1 MVRLSRDAWDG
12 RDLDPI
18 LPRERKGRRM
28 TLRKMFVATTI
39 VAAVLLACAAALVA
53 LSAMPREARAAFP
66 GENGRIAY
74 FVSSD
79 FETGDLG
86 LHTIRPDGTQ
96 PKRVV
101 ASDLAVDPAWSADGT
116 KIAHTDYD
124 WGSDTPQV
132 FVANR
137 DGSGQK
143 QLTHTGENGEES
155 TNPAWSPDGKM
166 LVFERHD
173 WGGARVIYTMNA
185 DGSEQQ
191 PLIAK
196 GFAEYR
202 DPDWSPDGQRIVFS
216 RYNPD
221 TNRSSLC
228 TITPS
233 GTDLDCF
240 ARQVLG
246 IGTRLQDPDFTPDGQ
261 KVLYHDGLRL
271 KLTRVGGGVGET
283 IHTVEGLI
291 SGLSVSPN
299 GRKVVFAYNASS
311 GGPTQIYKMNL
322 DGTRKTPLTVG
333 GDPDWEPRRTM
344 TSAP

>member
-1 MVRLSRDAWDG
+1 MRPPSAGFMVRLSRDAWEG
-12 RDLDPI
+12 LDLDPI

-28 TLRKMFVATTI
+28 TVRKMFVTTTI
-39 VAAVLLACAAALVA
+39 VAALLLACAALLLGAWA
-53 LSAMPREARAAFP
+53 EEARGAFP
-66 GENGRIAY
+66 GKNGRIAY

-79 FETGDLG
+79 FETGDFG

-101 ASDLAVDPAWSADGT
+101 ASDFAFDPAWSADGT

-132 FVANR
+132 FVASR

-155 TNPAWSPDGKM
+155 TNPAWSPDGEM
-166 LVFERHD
+166 LVFQRSL
-173 WGGARVIYTMNA
+173 GSGLYTMNA

-191 PLIAK
+191 PLIAT
-196 GFAEYR
+196 GLAEYR

-246 IGTRLQDPDFTPDGQ
+246 IGTRIQDPDFTPDGQ

-271 KLTRVGGGVGET
+271 RLTRVSGGVGGT
-283 IHTVEGLI
+283 VHTVEGAI
-291 SGLSVSPN
+291 SGLSGSPN
-299 GRKVVFAYNASS
+299 RRKVVFAYNASS
-311 GGPTQIYKMNL
+311 GGPPPNYKMKPG
-322 DGTRKTPLTVG
+322 GTRKTPLTVG
-333 GDPDWEPRRTM
+333 RDPDWGPRT
-344 TSAP
+344 TT

>member
-1 MVRLSRDAWDG
+1 MGMSKTSLLLASTA
-12 RDLDPI
+12 L
-18 LPRERKGRRM
+18 
-28 TLRKMFVATTI
+28 
-39 VAAVLLACAAALVA
+39 AVLLAVVVA
-53 LSAMPREARAAFP
+53 FVGIEDSADAAFP

-79 FETGDLG
+79 FGTDAVG

-101 ASDLAVDPAWSADGT
+101 ASDLAFDPSWSADGT

-124 WGSDTPQV
+124 WGADSLEV

-137 DGSGQK
+137 DGSGQR
-143 QLTHTGENGEES
+143 QLTHTEEIAETS
-155 TNPAWSPDGKM
+155 PNPAWSPDGKM
-166 LVFERHD
+166 LVFQR
-173 WGGARVIYTMNA
+173 GSGCFNLYTMNA

-196 GFAEYR
+196 GGANCY

-221 TNRSSLC
+221 TNLSSLC

-240 ARQVLG
+240 ARQDLG
-246 IGTRLQDPDFTPDGQ
+246 IGTRILDPDFTPDGQ

-333 GDPDWEPRRTM
+333 RDPDWGPRTTT